1 MKKEVKELFKELNRG
16 ISEMKQATGAIP
28 EPMKKY
34 QRAIDMTYK
43 RHNVEFGRKGNFKVS
58 EMSPEMEQDLL
69 NIAVAMTN
77 DKQVLFLED
86 YQKMYERGDFAR
98 FNPSGIKDVVQLHEQ
113 VKSFK
118 QDSAL
123 NSLMTYDQY
132 IDIKMKAEQMNY
144 KGDLERDMWLEYS
157 LTGATGDILFQKLTQ
172 EIEENGKVARNK
184 GQIKRSSKKRKK
196 RQF

>member
-1 MKKEVKELFKELNRG
+1 MTKEVKELFKELNKG
-16 ISEMKQATGAIP
+16 MSEMKNEIGTVP

-34 QRAIDMTYK
+34 QRAVDMVYK
-43 RHNVEFGRKGNFKVS
+43 KHGVKYGRKGKFKTG
-58 EMSPEMEQDLL
+58 EMSPELEQELL
-69 NIAVAMTN
+69 NVATAMVN

-132 IDIKMKAEQMNY
+132 VDIKMKAEQMNY
-144 KGDLERDMWLEYS
+144 NGDLERDMWLEYS
-157 LTGATGDILFQKLTQ
+157 LTGATGDILFQKLAQ

>member
-1 MKKEVKELFKELNRG
+1 MKKEVKELFKELNKG
-16 ISEMKQATGAIP
+16 ISEMKNTTGTIP

-34 QRAIDMTYK
+34 QRAINMTYK
-43 RHNVEFGRKGNFKVS
+43 RHDVNFGRKGKFKVS
-58 EMSPEMEQDLL
+58 DMSPELEQDLF

-132 IDIKMKAEQMNY
+132 VDIKMKAEQLNY
-144 KGDLERDMWLEYS
+144 KGNLEQDMWLEYS
-157 LTGATGDILFQKLTQ
+157 MTGATGDILFQKITQ
-172 EIEENGKVARNK
+172 EIEENGKVAKLK
-184 GQIKRSSKKRKK
+184 GQIKPSAKKRKK